1 MWGGGVK
8 GSARAGGIDGFEQT
22 GAIAGIADKI
32 NVARIYDEER
42 RFVIVMEE
50 IGIGR
55 ADLFQVVGV
64 KHFFKIATALFD
76 LREQDIKPCL
86 QVNDE
91 VRAGDLGL
99 EQRIDALIE
108 RQFIGIERQPR
119 EDAIFGEKIIG
130 DSDLIE

>member
-22 GAIAGIADKI
+22 CAIAGIADKI

-76 LREQDIKPCL
+76 LREQDIEPCL

-108 RQFIGIERQPR
+108 RQFIGIERQSR